1 MIQAKKYLFHYKK
14 YGLLSH
20 LSHLETMKMIERLL
34 RRTGLKFEQTQG
46 FHQRMKLS
54 FAQALPTGIIDLAGL
69 FVAFTFESVD
79 DLFARKANSL
89 SPNGLEIVEV
99 EEVES
104 TFKLSKVLKGY
115 EFEMIFLEPPPSTLD
130 EEAKKVNDL
139 WVVRTFRPF
148 NSSVPKSGEFGQFLT
163 IRSKAVLSEVQVD

>member
-1 MIQAKKYLFHYKK
+1 MNQAKKYLFHYKK

-69 FVAFTFESVD
+69 FVASTFETID
-79 DLFARKANSL
+79 DLFIKEANSL

-99 EEVES
+99 DSVENS
-104 TFKLSKVLKGY
+104 FKLSKILRGY
-115 EFEMIFLEPPPSTLD
+115 EFKMIFLEMPPLNWNG
-130 EEAKKVNDL
+130 EVEKVNNI
-139 WVVRTFRPF
+139 WMVRTFRPF
-148 NSSVPKSGEFGQFLT
+148 NSSVPKNGELGQFLT